1 MPKFTAVY
9 SVNLQSQTSEITMIE
24 INMYQ
29 RRIQHLIANSENTI
43 RVHGIEDYSL
53 KKSVKYSEI

>member
-1 MPKFTAVY
+1 
-9 SVNLQSQTSEITMIE
+9 MIE